1 MKLIDIL
8 KMARK
13 RLTTE
18 ERKEQIFEAFI
29 TVAKRRHYNAVKR
42 SDVAF
47 EAKISEA
54 LVTRYFDDSMFN
66 LRQECVEYCIK
77 NEILEIV
84 AQCLIIDDLLTITVS
99 RELKKQGVAFIA
111 ERL

>member
-1 MKLIDIL
+1 
-8 KMARK
+8 MARK

-47 EAKISEA
+47 EAKVSEA

-66 LRQECVEYCIK
+66 LRQECVEYCVK
-77 NEILEIV
+77 NGIVEII
-84 AQCLIIDDLLTITVS
+84 AQSLVIGDLATRQVS
-99 RELKKQGVAFIA
+99 QEHLNAVTAFLKKQ
-111 ERL
+111 